1 LPLLLLLLL
10 LELECNLRVIVQRC
24 PKGPIRCTIKFHCN
38 HSFCCQESYLLAST
52 CLPSKKKPNKPKLL
66 LLLLDTTT
74 TDHSLL
80 LPQLLPPQLLLPGT
94 NFAYCWC
101 NSFCI
106 LLPPAQDCSPLSTR
120 TRTRDQVLPNPS
132 GPQVT
137 FWAVLLLLPALIPN
151 PIVIVRTT
159 ISTVIPA
166 KAQQVLPLP
175 RDPLVLVA
183 QGPLDQQQVLALNPL
198 VGH

>member
-1 LPLLLLLLL
+1 M
-10 LELECNLRVIVQRC
+10 
-24 PKGPIRCTIKFHCN
+24 PKIAI
-38 HSFCCQESYLLAST
+38 S
-52 CLPSKKKPNKPKLL
+52 
-66 LLLLDTTT
+66 
-74 TDHSLL
+74 
-80 LPQLLPPQLLLPGT
+80 
-94 NFAYCWC
+94 
-101 NSFCI
+101 
-106 LLPPAQDCSPLSTR
+106 STR
-120 TRTRDQVLPNPS
+120 TRRTRDQGPGPTQSIRSPS
-132 GPQVT
+132 DC
-137 FWAVLLLLPALIPN
+137 FWALLPALIPN